1 MVVRAF
7 LLFNLLLFSACSLLE
22 TRQQELPRKEV
33 KDWNPAKAVDTNSP
47 RKRLAFLPFLSK
59 NPTSPSDFKEISRRA
74 LMMDLNKT
82 GEFIAMSADEF
93 NLDLSK
99 KAADGTYDMK
109 EIAKQAKDSGV
120 SAFLVAQLVD
130 VRIESKAG
138 KIGIVRKLKTG
149 IEVDVQVKIA
159 SIRGG
164 KEIFNTVK
172 TVRLEDENVRVA
184 ERVDTDKFIKANPD
198 LIQMMI
204 KDAFLEFTPQI
215 ISSLGK
221 ISWEGRI
228 AAVQGDRIFLNVG
241 RISGLQVGDLLKVS
255 EDGDDIYDPD
265 SGVHIGK
272 SPGRLKG
279 TLEVISY
286 FGNDGSIA
294 VIHSGAGFK
303 ENDKVEIY

>member
-1 MVVRAF
+1 MLLKF
-7 LLFNLLLFSACSLLE
+7 LLSLIIFISMGCSLFE
-22 TRQQELPRKEV
+22 TRSEVPRREV
-33 KDWNPAKAVDTNSP
+33 KDWSPNKATEISSP
-47 RKRLAFLPFLSK
+47 RKRLALLPFLDKKVSHP
-59 NPTSPSDFKEISRRA
+59 NEFKESARRS
-74 LMMDLNKT
+74 LMFDLNKT
-82 GEFIAMSADEF
+82 GEIIAMSADEF

-99 KAADGTYDMK
+99 KLQDGTYDVK
-109 EIAKQAKDSGV
+109 EIIKQGKDLGV
-120 SAFLVAQLVD
+120 SAFLTGQIVD

-138 KIGIVRKLKTG
+138 QIGLVRKLKTG
-149 IEVDVQVKIA
+149 IEVDVLVKVN

-164 KEIFNTVK
+164 KEIFNTLK

-184 ERVDTDKFIKANPD
+184 ERVDTDRFIKANPE

-204 KDAFLEFTPQI
+204 KDAFLEFTKQI
-215 ISSLGK
+215 IASLDR
-221 ISWEGRI
+221 ITWEGRI
-228 AAVQGDRIFLNVG
+228 AAVQGERIFLNVG

-255 EDGDDIYDPD
+255 DEGDDIYDPD

-286 FGNDGSIA
+286 FGTDGSIA